1 MAEGTAGDEWTEAE
15 AYSSYGPA
23 VEDTYEYDEYAGAEK
38 CQLLSM
44 LAADGL
50 DMDYEEPMDY
60 AADVIQA
67 DMETERSTRTSR
79 ASKVARTRARA
90 RSILMDSCL

>member
-1 MAEGTAGDEWTEAE
+1 MHSTPNFSEREGRSSHHRIKGDGKSWKHHGHQHQRHGYVAEGTAGDEWTEAE

-50 DMDYEEPMDY
+50 DMDY
-60 AADVIQA
+60 
-67 DMETERSTRTSR
+67 
-79 ASKVARTRARA
+79 
-90 RSILMDSCL
+90 